1 MRVHTVSE
9 LEKRLGIWFYAT
21 RTAGIGG
28 IIKQKPS
35 DFIVRE
41 VTNREE
47 GDTGRFLIL
56 ELKKDNWDTHSVI
69 RELSRRLGISR
80 KRIGFAGTKDKFAV
94 TTQKISISGIEEDDL
109 AHIRLKD
116 VTLRIIGRSN
126 KPVSLGDLYG
136 NEFEI
141 TIRGLKGSEDEILQR
156 INSIS
161 AEIDAMGGIPNFFG
175 VQRFGINRPITHIV
189 GERLIRGDVKGAV
202 MTYLAYITPDE
213 SESEEVREARQL
225 CQEGNFKECLKRMPL
240 RYERAILNEL
250 VKAKKSTEQL
260 SESDYIAAFNALPV
274 NLQKLFIHAYQAYL
288 FNLVLSKRMS
298 LSLSLSLNLNMNRQ
312 QPFNAALVGDIVCYR
327 NEHGFADP
335 AKLERVTEEKV
346 DAINR
351 LIKRGRAFVTAPV
364 FGFATELGAGLEGE
378 IEREVL
384 AAEGIE
390 LSDFKLNVLP
400 ALSSRG
406 TRRPIIV
413 PVKVNC
419 KELSDDEMNPGC
431 KRVKLN
437 FFLPKGSYATVVLRE
452 YMKMK

>member
-1 MRVHTVSE
+1 
-9 LEKRLGIWFYAT
+9 
-21 RTAGIGG
+21 
-28 IIKQKPS
+28 
-35 DFIVRE
+35 
-41 VTNREE
+41 
-47 GDTGRFLIL
+47 
-56 ELKKDNWDTHSVI
+56 
-69 RELSRRLGISR
+69 
-80 KRIGFAGTKDKFAV
+80 
-94 TTQKISISGIEEDDL
+94 ISISGIEDDDL

-250 VKAKKSTEQL
+250 VKVKKSTEQL

-288 FNLVLSKRMS
+288 FNLVLSKRMMS
-298 LSLSLSLNLNMNRQ
+298 LNMNRQ

-384 AAEGIE
+384 TAEGIE

-400 ALSSRG
+400 ALSSKG